1 MYQLSQTWTPWD
13 PSSPIRGTIKRLH
26 SGLAETASLLHCSR
40 SLSVAAPLIC
50 NPLPGGLAHFNSS
63 VFLGCPCLAAVWS
76 GREIWEAAVRGKFQ
90 QSLPMRYG
98 EGETFWSQG
107 KLNRKRESTKRV
119 LEQAFKWQQSVGMQ
133 VSSGVR
139 QLTQE
144 SGTQNKPT
152 PVQQPACN

>member
-1 MYQLSQTWTPWD
+1 MYQLSQTRTPWD

-50 NPLPGGLAHFNSS
+50 NLSPEDSHFNSS

-76 GREIWEAAVRGKFQ
+76 GKGIWEAAARGKFQ
-90 QSLPMRYG
+90 QLLPTRYG

-107 KLNRKRESTKRV
+107 KLNGKRESTKRV

-133 VSSGVR
+133 VSCGVR

-144 SGTQNKPT
+144 SGTQNKPNT
-152 PVQQPACN
+152 SSTTCM